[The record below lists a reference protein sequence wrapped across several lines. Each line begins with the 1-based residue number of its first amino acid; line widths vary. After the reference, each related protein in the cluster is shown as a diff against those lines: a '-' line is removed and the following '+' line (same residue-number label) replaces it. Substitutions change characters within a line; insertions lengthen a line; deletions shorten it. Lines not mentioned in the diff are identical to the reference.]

1 MSSSS
6 SSSPS
11 MNNNAL
17 EIGVGRS
24 GPNPTALPSTS
35 TLQSCISRLETI
47 LLPGTRHGVDTLPD
61 LCDLDSS
68 FSSVRSGTQR
78 PRYIS
83 RTASQ
88 LSTASITCVYTTS
101 SQFSTP

>member
-11 MNNNAL
+11 MNNNV
-17 EIGVGRS
+17 EIEVGRS
-24 GPNPTALPSTS
+24 SPNPTALKSTS
-35 TLQSCISRLETI
+35 TLQSCISRLETM

-68 FSSVRSGTQR
+68 FSSARSGTQR

-88 LSTASITCVYTTS
+88 LSTASTTCAYTTS